1 MQYRYLLGILIRKTD
16 MSATSYRNVQDDMAN
31 GDFKNR
37 LSVRTTLKPMHR
49 TVDLEGT
56 IIDCNDKYAHV
67 LGYDKDEVI
76 GMSIFDHTPTKHRH
90 VIWDIFTNWK
100 KRVPIN
106 NRKFPL
112 LTKDGKVFE
121 VLITV
126 EGVVGADDKLVWG
139 RTTLLDYE
147 EVRQFQELVKLSKY
161 ESLYEHSPDMYR
173 TVNVDGIIVDC
184 NRAYE
189 VKLGYTKSEIIGRNL
204 TDHTADRSVS
214 DMLINMA
221 QWRTSGKCKPAE
233 LWMKKKDNTE
243 FPVLIS
249 PTNLFDEDG
258 ALLGRNV
265 VIQDLTKMKETKD
278 MLDQRRQID
287 KMKDEFLTGITHEL
301 KTPLTPIIGFSQALV
316 KPGMIGDLNE
326 KQTKAIQTILSNA
339 IHLRHLVTDL
349 LSTHKLELG
358 RMKFDFQEFDIGEM
372 MESITTTM
380 SYTTDEKQIKL
391 VVQMLEEGKVIGDRA
406 RIEEIINN
414 LIYNAVDFTPSDT
427 GQITVTVKRDG
438 KFLWFSVADNG
449 VGIPKAKQAKLFH
462 KFYQAD
468 LATTRRH
475 GGTGLGLSI
484 CKGLVEGM
492 GGKIGVKSAEGRG
505 STFYFTILPG
515 SHDQK

>member
-1 MQYRYLLGILIRKTD
+1 MNMPVTRYRSVENKVADSNFENHLT
-16 MSATSYRNVQDDMAN
+16 
-31 GDFKNR
+31 
-37 LSVRTTLKPMHR
+37 VRTTLKPMYR
-49 TVDLEGT
+49 TVDLEG
-56 IIDCNDKYAHV
+56 IIIGCNDKYAHV
-67 LGYDKDEVI
+67 LGYTRDDVI
-76 GMSIFDHTPTKHRH
+76 GMSIFDHTPVEHRN
-90 VIWDIFTNWK
+90 VIQNIFANWK
-100 KRVPIN
+100 KRIPVN

-126 EGVVGADDKLVWG
+126 EDVIGADGKPVRS

-147 EVRQFQELVKLSKY
+147 EVHQLQELVRLSKY
-161 ESLYEHSPDMYR
+161 ESLYENSPDMYR

-189 VKLGYTKSEIIGRNL
+189 VKLGYTKPEIIGRNL
-204 TDHTADRSVS
+204 TDHTADRSIS

-221 QWRTSGKCKPAE
+221 QWRVSGACKPVE
-233 LWMKKKDNTE
+233 SWMKKNDNTE

-278 MLDQRRQID
+278 MLDQRKHID

-301 KTPLTPIIGFSQALV
+301 KTPLTPIIGFSQALA
-316 KPGMIGDLNE
+316 KPGMLGDMNE
-326 KQTKAIQTILSNA
+326 KQIRAVKTILNNA
-339 IHLRHLVTDL
+339 VHLRHLVTDL
-349 LSTHKLELG
+349 LSIHKLELG
-358 RMKFDFQEFDIGEM
+358 RMKFDFKEFDIGEM
-372 MESITTTM
+372 MESIKTTM
-380 SYTTDEKQIKL
+380 AYAVDEKRIKL
-391 VVQMLEEGKVIGDRA
+391 NVRMLEKGRLMGDRS
-406 RIEEIINN
+406 RIEEIISN

-438 KFLWFSVADNG
+438 KFLWFGVADNG
-449 VGIPKAKQAKLFH
+449 MGIPKKKQAKLFN
-462 KFYQAD
+462 KFYQVD
-468 LATTRRH
+468 SSVTRRH

-484 CKGLVEGM
+484 CKGLVGGM
-492 GGKIGVKSAEGRG
+492 GGTIGVKSTEGQG

-515 SHDQK
+515 SHDEK